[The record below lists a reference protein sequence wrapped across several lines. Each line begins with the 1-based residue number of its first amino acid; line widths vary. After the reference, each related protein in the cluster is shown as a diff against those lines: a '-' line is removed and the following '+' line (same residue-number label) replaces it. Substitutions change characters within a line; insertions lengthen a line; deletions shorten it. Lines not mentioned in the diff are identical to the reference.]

1 MKVGDMMCKIRLIK
15 FTDKK
20 DNYEL
25 LYKWCSQEFIYEW
38 FEQRKLSLE
47 EIENKYKNKLLA
59 NQQQLFFINY
69 NDNKIGFV
77 QIYKYDDN
85 KNKTLIKY
93 DSIYEYDIFIGEPE
107 YLSRGLGEKIVNYVN
122 NYIYE
127 NYLCDCIALRPF
139 KRNERA
145 VKCYEKC
152 GFEIVDEYIG
162 TDTLGNKEKMI
173 VLLNKPNRWTFGIDV
188 DRLVDLVL
196 DGKKKATT
204 SLYELDNVSKVGDIS
219 ILTDLKDNNVC
230 FIKTINVIITE
241 FKNITWDLAKLEG
254 ENKSLNEWKESHM
267 NYFNIIDPNF
277 NENTKVIFEVFEVI
291 KKCK

>member
-1 MKVGDMMCKIRLIK
+1 MKVGDMMSKIDLTR

-25 LYKWCSQEFIYEW
+25 MYKWCSQEFIYEW

-85 KNKTLIKY
+85 KSKTLIKY
-93 DSIYEYDIFIGEPE
+93 DSIYEYDIFIGELE

-152 GFEIVDEYIG
+152 GFEIVDEYMG

-173 VLLNKPNRWTFGIDV
+173 VLLNIPNRWTFGIDV
-188 DRLVDLVL
+188 DKLVN
-196 DGKKKATT
+196 
-204 SLYELDNVSKVGDIS
+204 E
-219 ILTDLKDNNVC
+219 
-230 FIKTINVIITE
+230 TE
-241 FKNITWDLAKLEG
+241 QLE
-254 ENKSLNEWKESHM
+254 K
-267 NYFNIIDPNF
+267 
-277 NENTKVIFEVFEVI
+277 
-291 KKCK
+291 

>member
-1 MKVGDMMCKIRLIK
+1 MKVGDMMSKIDLIE

-25 LYKWCSQEFIYEW
+25 MYKWCSQEFIYEW
-38 FEQRKLSLE
+38 FEQRKLSYE
-47 EIENKYKNKLLA
+47 EIENKYKNKLLV

-77 QIYKYDDN
+77 QIYKYDDK
-85 KNKTLIKY
+85 KNDSLIKY
-93 DSIYEYDIFIGEPE
+93 NSIIEYDIFIGESE
-107 YLSRGLGEKIVNYVN
+107 YLSRGIGTKIVNYVN

-127 NYLCDCIALRPF
+127 NYLCDCIILRPF
-139 KRNERA
+139 KRNTRA

-152 GFEIVDEYIG
+152 GFERMYEYIDN
-162 TDTLGNKEKMI
+162 DTLGNKEKII
-173 VLLNKPNRWTFGIDV
+173 VLLNKLDRWTFEINT
-188 DRLVDLVL
+188 DRLVNLVL
-196 DGKKKATT
+196 DGKKTATT
-204 SLYELDNVSKVGDIS
+204 SLDKLDNISKIGDIS
-219 ILTDLKDNNVC
+219 ILTDSNDNNVC
-230 FIKTINVIITE
+230 FIKINNVIITE

-254 ENKSLNEWKESHM
+254 ENKSIDEWRENHM
-267 NYFNIIDPNF
+267 NYFNKMDSNF

>member
-1 MKVGDMMCKIRLIK
+1 MMNKIDLIE

-25 LYKWCSQEFIYEW
+25 MYKWCSQEFIYEW
-38 FEQRKLSLE
+38 FEQRKLSHE

-77 QIYKYDDN
+77 QIYKYDD
-85 KNKTLIKY
+85 KKSEALIKY
-93 DSIYEYDIFIGEPE
+93 DSIYEYDIFIGEFE
-107 YLSRGLGEKIVNYVN
+107 YLSRGLGVKIVKYIN

-127 NYLCDCIALRPF
+127 NYLCDCIVLRPF

-152 GFEIVDEYIG
+152 GFEIIDEYVG
-162 TDTLGNKEKMI
+162 SDTLGNKEKMI
-173 VLLNKPNRWTFGIDV
+173 VLLNKPDRWTFGIDV
-188 DRLVDLVL
+188 DRLVNLVL
-196 DGKKKATT
+196 DGKKIATA
-204 SLYELDNVSKVGDIS
+204 SLYELDNVPKVGNIS
-219 ILTDLKDNNVC
+219 ILMASKDNNIC
-230 FIKTINVIITE
+230 FIKTINVIITQ
-241 FKNITWDLAKLEG
+241 FKNITWDLAKLED
-254 ENKSLNEWKESHM
+254 ENKSLNEWKENHI
-267 NYFNIIDPNF
+267 NYFNKIYPNF

-291 KKCK
+291 KKCR

>member
-1 MKVGDMMCKIRLIK
+1 MMSKIDLIE

-20 DNYEL
+20 DSYEL
-25 LYKWCSQEFIYEW
+25 MYKWCSQEFIYEW
-38 FEQRKLSLE
+38 FEQRKLSYE

-77 QIYKYDDN
+77 QIYKYDDK
-85 KNKTLIKY
+85 KNEALIKY
-93 DSIYEYDIFIGEPE
+93 DSIYEYDVFIGEPE
-107 YLSRGLGEKIVNYVN
+107 YLSRGLGKKIVNYVN

-127 NYLCDCIALRPF
+127 NYLCDCIVLRPF

-152 GFEIVDEYIG
+152 GFEIVDEYVG
-162 TDTLGNKEKMI
+162 SDTLGNKEKMI
-173 VLLNKPNRWTFGIDV
+173 VLLNKPDRWTFGIDV
-188 DRLVDLVL
+188 DRLVNLVL
-196 DGKKKATT
+196 DGKKTATT

-254 ENKSLNEWKESHM
+254 ENKSLNEWKETHM

-277 NENTKVIFEVFEVI
+277 NENTKVIFEIFEVI

>member
-1 MKVGDMMCKIRLIK
+1 MKVGDMMYKIGLIE

-38 FEQRKLSLE
+38 FEQRKLSYE

-77 QIYKYDDN
+77 QIYKYDDK
-85 KNKTLIKY
+85 KNDALIKY
-93 DSIYEYDIFIGEPE
+93 NSIIEYDIFIGESE
-107 YLSRGLGEKIVNYVN
+107 YLSRGIGTKIVNYVN

-127 NYLCDCIALRPF
+127 NYLCDCIVLRPF

-145 VKCYEKC
+145 VKCYEKG
-152 GFEIVDEYIG
+152 GFEIVDEYVG
-162 TDTLGNKEKMI
+162 SDTLGNKEKMI
-173 VLLNKPNRWTFGIDV
+173 VLLNKPDRWTFGIDV
-188 DRLVDLVL
+188 DRLVSLVL
-196 DGKKKATT
+196 DGKKTATT

-254 ENKSLNEWKESHM
+254 EDKSLNEWKENHM
-267 NYFNIIDPNF
+267 NFFKKIDPNF

>member
-1 MKVGDMMCKIRLIK
+1 MSKIDLIE

-20 DNYEL
+20 DSYEL
-25 LYKWCSQEFIYEW
+25 MYKWCSQEFIYEW
-38 FEQRKLSLE
+38 FEQRKLSYE

-77 QIYKYDDN
+77 QIYKYDD
-85 KNKTLIKY
+85 KKSESFKKY
-93 DSIYEYDIFIGEPE
+93 DSIYEYDIFIGESE
-107 YLSRGLGEKIVNYVN
+107 YLYRGIGTQIIKYVN

-127 NYLCDCIALRPF
+127 KYLCDYIVLRPF

-152 GFEIVDEYIG
+152 GFEIVDEYVG
-162 TDTLGNKEKMI
+162 SDTLGNKEKMI
-173 VLLNKPNRWTFGIDV
+173 VLLNKPDRWTFGIDV

-196 DGKKKATT
+196 DGKKTATT

-219 ILTDLKDNNVC
+219 ILTDSKDNNIC

-241 FKNITWDLAKLEG
+241 FRNITWDLAELEG

>member
-1 MKVGDMMCKIRLIK
+1 MKVGDIMSKIDLIE

-20 DNYEL
+20 DSYEL
-25 LYKWCSQEFIYEW
+25 MYKWCSQEFIYEW
-38 FEQRKLSLE
+38 FEQRKLSYE

-77 QIYKYDDN
+77 QIYKYDD
-85 KNKTLIKY
+85 KKSESFKKY
-93 DSIYEYDIFIGEPE
+93 DSIYEYDIFIGESE
-107 YLSRGLGEKIVNYVN
+107 YLSRGIGTQIIKYVN

-127 NYLCDCIALRPF
+127 KYLCDCIVLRPF

-152 GFEIVDEYIG
+152 GFEIVDEYVG
-162 TDTLGNKEKMI
+162 SDTLGNKEKMI
-173 VLLNKPNRWTFGIDV
+173 VLLNKPDRWTFGIDV
-188 DRLVDLVL
+188 DRLVNLVL
-196 DGKKKATT
+196 DGKKTATT

-254 ENKSLNEWKESHM
+254 EDKSLNEWKENHM
-267 NYFNIIDPNF
+267 NFFKKIDPNF

>member
-1 MKVGDMMCKIRLIK
+1 MKVGDMMSKIDLIE

-20 DNYEL
+20 DNYKL
-25 LYKWCSQEFIYEW
+25 MYKWCSQEFIYEW
-38 FEQRKLSLE
+38 FEQRKLSYE

-77 QIYKYDDN
+77 QIYKYDD
-85 KNKTLIKY
+85 KKSESFIKY
-93 DSIYEYDIFIGEPE
+93 DNIYEYDIFIGESK
-107 YLSRGLGEKIVNYVN
+107 YLSRGIGTQIVKYVN

-127 NYLCDCIALRPF
+127 KYLCDCIVLRPF

-152 GFEIVDEYIG
+152 GFEIVDEYVG
-162 TDTLGNKEKMI
+162 SDTLGNKEKMI
-173 VLLNKPNRWTFGIDV
+173 VLLNKPDRWTFGIDV
-188 DRLVDLVL
+188 DRLVNLVL
-196 DGKKKATT
+196 DGKKTATT

-254 ENKSLNEWKESHM
+254 EDKSLNEWKENHM
-267 NYFNIIDPNF
+267 NFFKKIDPNF

>member
-1 MKVGDMMCKIRLIK
+1 MSKIDLIE

-25 LYKWCSQEFIYEW
+25 MYKWCSQEFIYEW

-59 NQQQLFFINY
+59 NQQHLFFINY
-69 NDNKIGFV
+69 NDTKIGFV
-77 QIYKYDDN
+77 QIYKYDDK
-85 KNKTLIKY
+85 KNDALIKY
-93 DSIYEYDIFIGEPE
+93 NSIIEYDIFIGESE
-107 YLSRGLGEKIVNYVN
+107 YLSRGLGTKIVNYVN

-127 NYLCDCIALRPF
+127 NYLCDCIVLRPF
-139 KRNERA
+139 KRNKRA

-152 GFEIVDEYIG
+152 GFERTYEYIDN
-162 TDTLGNKEKMI
+162 DTLGNKEKII
-173 VLLNKPNRWTFGIDV
+173 VLLNKLDRWTFEINT
-188 DRLVDLVL
+188 DRLVNLVL
-196 DGKKKATT
+196 DGKKTATT
-204 SLYELDNVSKVGDIS
+204 SLYKLDNISKIGDIS
-219 ILTDLKDNNVC
+219 ILTDSNDNNVC
-230 FIKTINVIITE
+230 FIKINNVIITE

-254 ENKSLNEWKESHM
+254 ENKSIDEWRENHM
-267 NYFNIIDPNF
+267 NYFNKIDSNF

>member
-1 MKVGDMMCKIRLIK
+1 MKVGDMMCKIGLIE

-38 FEQRKLSLE
+38 FEQRKLSYE

-77 QIYKYDDN
+77 QIYKYDD
-85 KNKTLIKY
+85 KKSESFKKY
-93 DSIYEYDIFIGEPE
+93 DSIYEYDIFIGESE
-107 YLSRGLGEKIVNYVN
+107 YLSRGIGTQIIKYVN

-127 NYLCDCIALRPF
+127 KYLCDCIVLRPF

-152 GFEIVDEYIG
+152 GFEIMDEYVG

-173 VLLNKPNRWTFGIDV
+173 VLLNKPDRWTFGIDV
-188 DRLVDLVL
+188 DRLVNLVL
-196 DGKKKATT
+196 DGKKTATT

-241 FKNITWDLAKLEG
+241 FRNITWDLAELEG

>member
-1 MKVGDMMCKIRLIK
+1 MKVGDMMCKIGLTR

-25 LYKWCSQEFIYEW
+25 MYKWCSQEFIYEW

-47 EIENKYKNKLLA
+47 EIENKYKNKLLT

-77 QIYKYDDN
+77 QIYKYDDS
-85 KNKTLIKY
+85 KSDVLIKY

-152 GFEIVDEYIG
+152 GVEIVDEYVG
-162 TDTLGNKEKMI
+162 SDTLGNKEKMI

-196 DGKKKATT
+196 DGKKTATT

-219 ILTDLKDNNVC
+219 ILTDSKDNNIC

-241 FKNITWDLAKLEG
+241 FRNITWDLAELEG

>member
-1 MKVGDMMCKIRLIK
+1 MMSEIYLIK

-20 DNYEL
+20 DSYEL
-25 LYKWCSQEFIYEW
+25 MYKWCSQEFIYEW
-38 FEQRKLSLE
+38 FEQRKLSYE

-77 QIYKYDDN
+77 QIYKYDDK
-85 KNKTLIKY
+85 KNEALIKY

-127 NYLCDCIALRPF
+127 NYLCDCIVLRPF

-152 GFEIVDEYIG
+152 GFEIVDEYVG
-162 TDTLGNKEKMI
+162 SDTLGNKEKMI
-173 VLLNKPNRWTFGIDV
+173 VLLNKPDRWTFGINV
-188 DRLVDLVL
+188 DRLVNLVL
-196 DGKKKATT
+196 DGKKTATT

-254 ENKSLNEWKESHM
+254 EDKSLNEWKENHM
-267 NYFNIIDPNF
+267 NFFKKIDPNF

>member
-1 MKVGDMMCKIRLIK
+1 MKVGDMMSKIDLIE

-20 DNYEL
+20 DGYEL
-25 LYKWCSQEFIYEW
+25 MYKWCSQEFIYEW
-38 FEQRKLSLE
+38 FEQRKLSYE

-77 QIYKYDDN
+77 QIYKYDD
-85 KNKTLIKY
+85 KKSESLKKY
-93 DSIYEYDIFIGEPE
+93 DNIYEYDIFIGESE
-107 YLSRGLGEKIVNYVN
+107 YLSREVGTQIIKYVN

-127 NYLCDCIALRPF
+127 KHLCDCIVLRPF

-145 VKCYEKC
+145 VKCYKKC
-152 GFEIVDEYIG
+152 GFEIVDEYVG
-162 TDTLGNKEKMI
+162 SDTLGNKEKMI
-173 VLLNKPNRWTFGIDV
+173 VLLNKPDRWTFGIDV
-188 DRLVDLVL
+188 DRLVNLVL
-196 DGKKKATT
+196 DGKKTATT
-204 SLYELDNVSKVGDIS
+204 SLYELNNVSKVGDIS

-241 FKNITWDLAKLEG
+241 LKNITWDLAKLEG
-254 ENKSLNEWKESHM
+254 EDKSLNEWKENHM
-267 NYFNIIDPNF
+267 NFFKKIDPNF

>member
-1 MKVGDMMCKIRLIK
+1 M
-15 FTDKK
+15 
-20 DNYEL
+20 
-25 LYKWCSQEFIYEW
+25 YKWCSQEFIYEW
-38 FEQRKLSLE
+38 FEQRKLSYE

-77 QIYKYDDN
+77 QIYKYDD
-85 KNKTLIKY
+85 KKSESLKKY
-93 DSIYEYDIFIGEPE
+93 DSIYEYDIFIGESE
-107 YLSRGLGEKIVNYVN
+107 YLSRGIGTQIIKYVN

-127 NYLCDCIALRPF
+127 KHLCDCIVLRPF

-152 GFEIVDEYIG
+152 GFEIVDEYVG
-162 TDTLGNKEKMI
+162 SDTLGNKEKII
-173 VLLNKPNRWTFGIDV
+173 VLLNKPDRWTFGIDI
-188 DRLVDLVL
+188 DRLVNLAL
-196 DGKKKATT
+196 DGNKTATT
-204 SLYELDNVSKVGDIS
+204 SLYELNNISKVGDIS
-219 ILTDLKDNNVC
+219 ILTDSKDSNIC
-230 FIKTINVIITE
+230 FIKTISVVITE

-254 ENKSLNEWKESHM
+254 ENKSLNEWKETHM
-267 NYFNIIDPNF
+267 NYFTKINPNF

>member
-1 MKVGDMMCKIRLIK
+1 MMSEIYLIK

-20 DNYEL
+20 DSYEL
-25 LYKWCSQEFIYEW
+25 MYKWCSQEFIYEW
-38 FEQRKLSLE
+38 FEQRKLSYE

-77 QIYKYDDN
+77 QIYKYDDK
-85 KNKTLIKY
+85 KNEALIKY

-127 NYLCDCIALRPF
+127 NYLCDCIVLRPF

-152 GFEIVDEYIG
+152 GFEIVDEYVG
-162 TDTLGNKEKMI
+162 SDTLGNKEKMI
-173 VLLNKPNRWTFGIDV
+173 VLLNKPERWTFGIDV
-188 DRLVDLVL
+188 DRLVNLVL
-196 DGKKKATT
+196 DGKKTATT
-204 SLYELDNVSKVGDIS
+204 SLYELDNVSKVGNIS

-254 ENKSLNEWKESHM
+254 EDKSLNEWKENHM
-267 NYFNIIDPNF
+267 NFFKKIDPNF